1 MLDGSIRLFAI
12 VASVIVAFSFTLF
25 AVDRFHSGSDKQ
37 VALVDNGRGGTTQ
50 VHQDSRSGLRRHLDD
65 AAHALDSPFNG
76 LVSGTD
82 SDWVRRGIPT
92 LFALTLYGLG
102 LGFLARYIKSRS

>member
-1 MLDGSIRLFAI
+1 MLDGSIRLVAI
-12 VASVIVAFSFTLF
+12 VASVIVAFSFALF
-25 AVDRFHSGSDKQ
+25 AVDRFHSGSDEQ

-50 VHQDSRSGLRRHLDD
+50 VHKDSRSGLRRHIDD

-76 LVSGTD
+76 MVSGSG
-82 SDWVRRGIPT
+82 SDWVRRGVPT
-92 LFALTLYGLG
+92 FFALALYGLG